1 MDKKKLIKIA
11 SVFFVGMIVLTILA
25 RVTDNMLVAQVVIGR
40 VSAGSIDH
48 TLEIEGVIMHNQ
60 EKALVA
66 LPDLRIQTVHVE
78 VGERVEAGDLLMTL
92 DMEELAIKVEELE
105 HSIARNDTQYARGVD
120 RAQADYNAA
129 VNAGET
135 SVEEALRLYN
145 EAVTRHSEAQ
155 NITEG
160 EEVEIGYVETCYQ
173 EMVLA
178 KSVYD
183 NAVAEKE
190 RAALDARRVVEDAKS
205 SEVSQLSDTNLLAE
219 LKKIQENAGEIRAE
233 ESTQILE
240 ILGRTGEKTTEGALM
255 RMVDV
260 TAGLKVQAGISMQE
274 AKQISIGTQVTV
286 TGTDTVGNQQILE
299 GLVVRDVI
307 SGVQTEGGME
317 SDLIIVVDLKES
329 SLNIGTLV
337 TIKTLDNEKQYPSC
351 VPIEALYQDAT
362 KQYFVFMMEEKKGIL
377 GDGYVAYR
385 IDVEVIDKDNQYA
398 ALKADTISDNMEVI
412 VQSSKAIEEGSRVR
426 QME

>member
-1 MDKKKLIKIA
+1 MNRKKLIKIA

>member
-1 MDKKKLIKIA
+1 MNRKKLIKIA

-48 TLEIEGVIMHNQ
+48 TLEIEGIIMHNQ

-92 DMEELAIKVEELE
+92 NMEELAIKVEELE